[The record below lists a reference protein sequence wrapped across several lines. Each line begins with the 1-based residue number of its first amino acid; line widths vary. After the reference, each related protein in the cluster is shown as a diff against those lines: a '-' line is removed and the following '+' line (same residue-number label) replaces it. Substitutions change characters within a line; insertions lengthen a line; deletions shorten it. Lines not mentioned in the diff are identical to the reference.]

1 MSTTPDISVV
11 IPTRRRETRLA
22 FALDALAAQT
32 FDPSRFEVI
41 VVRSEDVA
49 DEPTTPA
56 PERLEVR
63 EVWSRASGAAAK
75 RNAGWR
81 AARASLIAFTDDDCR
96 AEPGW
101 LEALLA
107 AAEEG
112 VIVQGRTEPDPDERH
127 LLHGLARTVVNVHES
142 GWYETCNILYARA
155 LLERLGGFDESI
167 DFLGEDTDL
176 GLRARREGAR
186 LRFSH
191 EARVWHA
198 VHWRSLGDAL
208 RDAGSRGSWPAI
220 VARYPR
226 QRERL
231 WLGLFTERDHSR
243 VLLGL
248 AGLPFARR
256 APLVSAI
263 AWLPFARHHFD
274 RSRIT
279 PWGLVRYPGNV
290 AAKALVGT
298 AEIAVLAASSA
309 RHRVL
314 VL

>member
-1 MSTTPDISVV
+1 MV

-22 FALDALAAQT
+22 FALEALAAQT
-32 FDPSRFEVI
+32 LEASRFEVV
-41 VVRSEDVA
+41 VVRSEDLA
-49 DEPTTPA
+49 GEPTTPA
-56 PERLEVR
+56 PGGLEVR
-63 EVWSRASGAAAK
+63 DVWSPVAGTAAQ

-81 AARASLIAFTDDDCR
+81 AARAPLVAFTDDDCR

-101 LEALLA
+101 LAALLA
-107 AAEEG
+107 ATEDG

-127 LLHGLARTVVNVHES
+127 LLHGLARTIVNVHES
-142 GWYETCNILYARA
+142 GWYETCNILYARS
-155 LLERLGGFDESI
+155 LLERLGGFDESF
-167 DFLGEDTDL
+167 DFLGEDADL

-186 LRFSH
+186 LRFSD

-198 VHWRSLGDAL
+198 VHWRNLGDAL
-208 RDAGSRGSWPAI
+208 RDARKRGTWPAI
-220 VARYPR
+220 VARYPE

-243 VLLGL
+243 LVLAL
-248 AGLPFARR
+248 AALPLARR
-256 APLVSAI
+256 APLVSAL

-279 PWGLVRYPGNV
+279 PWGLARYPGNV

-298 AEIAVLAASSA
+298 AEIAALLASSA
-309 RHRVL
+309 RHRAL